1 VALRDLRETLRSW
14 GIHGLLGTRPAGDE
28 VLMLLAL
35 PPGMSREA
43 AVEHVVDALR
53 AADAAGAERTIAA
66 GPVVEAWAAVPDALR
81 AAAETAE
88 TMRDAPPRRWHDATV
103 ADLERLLWGL
113 REDERLAG
121 FAAQRLAPLVEHDHA
136 RGAAVL
142 LPTLQALCAHGWHKA
157 DAARALS
164 IQRQSL
170 YSRMAR
176 LRRVLDADLDDPETR
191 LGLEL
196 AVRAHA
202 LRELSAR

>member
-1 VALRDLRETLRSW
+1 
-14 GIHGLLGTRPAGDE
+14 
-28 VLMLLAL
+28 
-35 PPGMSREA
+35 
-43 AVEHVVDALR
+43 
-53 AADAAGAERTIAA
+53 
-66 GPVVEAWAAVPDALR
+66 
-81 AAAETAE
+81 
-88 TMRDAPPRRWHDATV
+88 MRDAPPRRWHDATV
-103 ADLERLLWGL
+103 ADVERLLWGL